1 MSFRASVSESR
12 NLDPSQTMSVWHH
25 RVFQKQTQITLI
37 ALISQTGPD
46 RLAESIGVICEISA
60 ICVRL

>member
-1 MSFRASVSESR
+1 
-12 NLDPSQTMSVWHH
+12 MSVWHH